1 MEMKR
6 KALHIVSFI
15 GIVILAYFLSEKFF
29 FRWDLTSEKRYSL
42 SDNTKHLLKNL
53 NEEMNVTIYL
63 DGDLN
68 SGFLRLR
75 KATKELLDEFD
86 AYSSKKIQ
94 YEFVN
99 PSAGA
104 TKEERQKKY
113 EELEKKGMRGIVVYD
128 GNKEGES
135 RQKIVYPWA
144 EITYNN
150 KTKTVNLLKNIP
162 NNSGEENLNI
172 SIESLEY
179 EITDVL
185 RIITSTHT
193 PKVAFLEG
201 HNEYPEPLVYDF
213 TQTLS
218 HYYQVDRGTLSGNTN
233 ELNDYEAVIIAA
245 PINKFSEKD
254 KFILDQYI
262 MQGGRILWLLD
273 GTRISLD
280 SLSTASQTIGIE
292 NDLNLTDQLFKYGF
306 RINADLVQDVQ
317 CSMIPVNVSRE
328 GDAPK
333 YELMSWYYSPLLL
346 TIPTHPISK
355 NIAPVKSEFVS
366 SINFVNNDNEK
377 IRKTPLLITS
387 TGTHIQNI
395 PSIVSMDVINIERN
409 GYYFNTQNAIVA
421 AILEGVFPSVF
432 TNRMIPTGIT
442 TTSPIITES
451 KPTKMIVI
459 ADGDVIRNDIQ
470 GTGANANIL
479 PLGYDRYIN
488 QKFGNSEFLLNAVN
502 YLTDDDGWLN
512 LRSREI
518 QLRLLN
524 KPAIIGQRRFWQVT
538 NLLLPLII
546 ILLYGGVFYFIRKK
560 KYTTNISVN
569 KQHESIAN
577 D

>member
-1 MEMKR
+1 MKK

-245 PINKFSEKD
+245 PIDKFSEKD

-306 RINADLVQDVQ
+306 RINANLVQDVQ

-377 IRKTPLLITS
+377 IKKTPLLITS

-432 TNRMIPTGIT
+432 TNRMTPAGIT
-442 TTSPIITES
+442 NASPIITES
-451 KPTKMIVI
+451 KPTKMIVV

-538 NLLLPLII
+538 NLLLPLLIV
-546 ILLYGGVFYFIRKK
+546 LVYGGVFYFIRKK

>member
-1 MEMKR
+1 MKR

-328 GDAPK
+328 GDNPK

>member
-328 GDAPK
+328 GDNPK

>member
-328 GDAPK
+328 GDNPK

-442 TTSPIITES
+442 TSSPIITES

-546 ILLYGGVFYFIRKK
+546 VLLYGGIFYFIRKK

>member
-1 MEMKR
+1 MKR

>member
-1 MEMKR
+1 MKR

-560 KYTTNISVN
+560 KYTTNISVK

>member
-1 MEMKR
+1 MKR

-328 GDAPK
+328 GDNPK

-409 GYYFNTQNAIVA
+409 GYYVNTQNAIVA

>member
-1 MEMKR
+1 MKR

-328 GDAPK
+328 GDNPK

-395 PSIVSMDVINIERN
+395 PSIVSMDVINIERK